1 MFEDNKQLIDA
12 AMAERT
18 KFRRALKR
26 CFTGRDGEVVLSVL
40 EDRFEVNLPAFQ
52 GDRGQY
58 DPLDAMR
65 RDAYREVFLFVRRE
79 LMLAP
84 TGEDEQETD

>member
-1 MFEDNKQLIDA
+1 MFEENKQLIDA
-12 AMAERT
+12 AIAERT
-18 KFRRALKR
+18 KFRRVLKR
-26 CFTGRDGEVVLSVL
+26 CLASRDGEAALTYL
-40 EDRFEVNLPAFQ
+40 EERFEVNLPAFQ
-52 GDRGQY
+52 GERGHY

-84 TGEDEQETD
+84 TNEDEQETD